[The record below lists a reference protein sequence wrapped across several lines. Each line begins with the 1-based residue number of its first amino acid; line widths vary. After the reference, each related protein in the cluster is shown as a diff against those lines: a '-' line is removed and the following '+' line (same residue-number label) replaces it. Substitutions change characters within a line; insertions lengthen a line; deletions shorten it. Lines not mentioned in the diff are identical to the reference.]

1 MQKSL
6 PYQINTCMK
15 MKNIARLSQKN
26 KKTYMKPIE
35 DYLLAKHCSVK

>member
-15 MKNIARLSQKN
+15 MKNLRK